1 MVRSFIHGGIT
12 EGPLCVRYRVCA
24 KEDWHMN
31 PGCTHIQQRSPSF
44 LKRARPRLFHS
55 GLSLERAHQGAQWA
69 RIPESGAGQRMR
81 PGGQFSVFA
90 LASGVSKRCAFAASL
105 EGCTQTPRAKPYLG
119 KLATQGLCAW
129 QPSEEPVHSV
139 VLCSSPSCFNCVPY
153 PPGPSGSLRL
163 WPW

>member
-1 MVRSFIHGGIT
+1 
-12 EGPLCVRYRVCA
+12 
-24 KEDWHMN
+24 MN
-31 PGCTHIQQRSPSF
+31 PGCTHIQQRTPSF

-69 RIPESGAGQRMR
+69 RIPENGAGQRMR
-81 PGGQFSVFA
+81 PGGQFSMCLLWPAVFLKDVLLQPA
-90 LASGVSKRCAFAASL
+90 WKVAHRPPELSL
-105 EGCTQTPRAKPYLG
+105 ILESSLPRACVP
-119 KLATQGLCAW
+119 AW